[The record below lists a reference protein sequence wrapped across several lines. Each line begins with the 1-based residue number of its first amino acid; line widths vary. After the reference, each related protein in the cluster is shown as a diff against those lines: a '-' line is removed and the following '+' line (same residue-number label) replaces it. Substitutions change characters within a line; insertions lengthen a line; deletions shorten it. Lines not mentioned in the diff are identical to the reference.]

1 MEEQREISL
10 SRRSCSDHLELQIIM
25 KLTKPHE
32 HTRAQKHVIDQLVNL
47 DVFVCCTVV
56 PLFVVD
62 ILLPYGISAVLRVSL
77 TLR

>member
-32 HTRAQKHVIDQLVNL
+32 HTRAQKHIAYIIIFLV
-47 DVFVCCTVV
+47 
-56 PLFVVD
+56 
-62 ILLPYGISAVLRVSL
+62 SAVSVNHIGYL
-77 TLR
+77 TLRFLLDASF